1 MKRAAI
7 VVLPLALVAMAVARV
22 GAPASAEAAVK
33 QALAR
38 TVDARSSR
46 FTLSSSSS
54 ESPSGNPYKVE
65 GLMDYASHRG
75 RITYWQDTEV
85 IFDGDVT
92 YMKWPVPWR
101 NDATWL
107 RYYDGGNNTDPL
119 DLQERA
125 LSNPTGLLKFLR
137 GAGNDVHEVGSEEIR
152 ATRTTHYEGTLDLQ
166 KVVDQ
171 APVGDRADLQV
182 LLDFMRED
190 EPTMV
195 PFGLWV
201 DSGGVAHRL
210 RIDQG
215 QGMSM
220 LVEYYDFGIPV
231 EITPPPPSE
240 IISIED
246 FMKELEA
253 HAGDSTC
260 GNSDAGYQDA
270 VVGSESVPQS
280 EGDGSSLSETHSEDP
295 AVLNLSGDIC
305 VISFSVGAKSTSLG
319 GG

>member
-7 VVLPLALVAMAVARV
+7 VVLPLVLVAMAVARV

-46 FTLSSSSS
+46 FTLSWSGP
-54 ESPSGNPYKVE
+54 ELPSGDRFKVE

-75 RITYWQDTEV
+75 RITYWQNDEV
-85 IFDGDVT
+85 IVDGDVT
-92 YMKWPVPWR
+92 YMQWPMPWR

-107 RYYDGGNNTDPL
+107 RYDGGNGADPL

-125 LSNPTGLLKFLR
+125 LSNPTGLLKFLT

-152 ATRTTHYEGTLDLQ
+152 GTRTIHYEGTVDLQ

-171 APVGDRADLQV
+171 APAGDQADLQV

-201 DSGGVAHRL
+201 DGGGVAHRL

-215 QGMSM
+215 QGMSV
-220 LVEYYDFGIPV
+220 LVEYYDFGLPV
-231 EITPPPPSE
+231 EITPPPPSK
-240 IISIED
+240 IISFED

-253 HAGDSTC
+253 HVGDSTC
-260 GNSDAGYQDA
+260 GNGEAGFQDA
-270 VVGSESVPQS
+270 VVGSESAPPS
-280 EGDGSSLSETHSEDP
+280 GDSGSSLSEIHSEDS

-305 VISFSVGAKSTSLG
+305 VTSTVGAKPTSLG